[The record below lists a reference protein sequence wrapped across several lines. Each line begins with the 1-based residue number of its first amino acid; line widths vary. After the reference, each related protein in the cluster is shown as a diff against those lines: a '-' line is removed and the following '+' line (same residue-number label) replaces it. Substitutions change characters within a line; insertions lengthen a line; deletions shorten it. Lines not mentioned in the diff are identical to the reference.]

1 MLYSPHSILS
11 RSGQVVSIEEERE
24 AAQEA
29 QTAMN
34 ALSAASV
41 PSPNIVATL
50 RNAKYKATVAMM
62 TTLSSETLLNDARHT
77 VGILLSDLIHALGT
91 GRLTQGKIVKAK
103 GAIEDWKNRLETQR

>member
-1 MLYSPHSILS
+1 MLYSPHSILW

-24 AAQEA
+24 AAQQA
-29 QTAMN
+29 QTAIST
-34 ALSAASV
+34 LSTSA

-50 RNAKYKATVAMM
+50 RNAKYKATLAMM

-91 GRLTQGKIVKAK
+91 GRLTQGKIDKAK
-103 GAIEDWKNRLETQR
+103 GAIEDWKNRLEAQR